1 MSAPQDPRPQAVV
14 ADNEKLG
21 AASSDRSASGDEAKA
36 PDLNVQPPKQKRSW
50 RRKLN
55 PLRWQ
60 KPPPVPEERTPSREY
75 GASFLS
81 IVSFQWMSP
90 LMRVSTC
97 HYHALVRE
105 GIV

>member
-1 MSAPQDPRPQAVV
+1 MSAPQDPLPQVVV
-14 ADNEKLG
+14 ADNEELQ

-36 PDLNVQPPKQKRSW
+36 PDVDVQPPKEKRSW

-60 KPPPVPEERTPSREY
+60 APPPVPEERTPSREY

-81 IVSFQWMSP
+81 VISFQWMSP
-90 LMRVSTC
+90 LMRV
-97 HYHALVRE
+97 
-105 GIV
+105 GIHHVPGVGKIVV